1 MCANHWN
8 SSFMLLTAI
17 KKQKNNNVEKQ
28 SVLRLLMCFIHVCL
42 PKLQPHCLHFLLLF
56 CLVHSCVSAAL
67 QNVVWLVSHTPRWS
81 SISFHCCPFE
91 WLLCEWEPKLS
102 FQIPSKYL
110 KRGLWNMEWKTN
122 DNKVF
127 FLWLTTIKLC
137 YEAWFGKWQPFF
149 SLFEDRKEG

>member
-28 SVLRLLMCFIHVCL
+28 SVLCLLMCFIHVCL

-102 FQIPSKYL
+102 FQMPSEYL

-127 FLWLTTIKLC
+127 FLGLTTIKFVL
-137 YEAWFGKWQPFF
+137 WSLIWQVTAV
-149 SLFEDRKEG
+149 LFLVWRS